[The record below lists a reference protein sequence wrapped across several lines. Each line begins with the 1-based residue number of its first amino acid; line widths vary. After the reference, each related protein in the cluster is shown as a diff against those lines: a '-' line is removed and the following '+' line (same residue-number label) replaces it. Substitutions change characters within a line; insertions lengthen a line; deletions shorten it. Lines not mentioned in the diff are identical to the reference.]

1 MSPLEIFVGTLTEE
15 EKDKLRRELDESSRG
30 GAKQTN

>member
-15 EKDKLRRELDESSRG
+15 EKDKLREELKDARVQG
-30 GAKQTN
+30 

>member
-15 EKDKLRRELDESSRG
+15 EKDKLREELENARVQG
-30 GAKQTN
+30 

>member
-15 EKDKLRRELDESSRG
+15 EKDKLRSELENEMSRVQ
-30 GAKQTN
+30 K